1 MSSVRVDISPA
12 ISTRKRNISSWIE
25 PDISRLSAR
34 GNRRYNKRKNA
45 VKDYFTTDLTIEDIT
60 LQHHL
65 SSEILM
71 RLLEQCLM
79 QHEDGRPWGYRALVP
94 GATVID
100 HTPLPISEEG
110 ALPQEQLEA
119 PTMGASEEVLDEVSC
134 NSDRSPFDEDKDTS
148 IEDDEDTAERP
159 AIKISSIDVPLA
171 PIASVSLN
179 GHDNHQAEVLEV
191 EGKNTAVPNKHEIT
205 VEEDVPELTDEEN
218 ELATV
223 DVDEDQEVDV
233 ANTTEH
239 DTDSETFA
247 AAEGLEVVVKGDSEL
262 EEVVVE
268 GDTLANEDDEEVED
282 LSQLA
287 KIEPVEDIDANEEKL
302 DASNDDTAI
311 TEFSD
316 TPIPATSR
324 TQIVA
329 RENLVPAVLP
339 LYGKSRKHIDVK
351 KIAQTRRSIRKRWIQ
366 DVQNRRK
373 QRRLRSIVATTVVAS
388 LMFVIFIPLGTGLAA
403 YSTYNS
409 IRNVAL
415 DGVNHLLTVK
425 NLLPISKSDLT
436 AALDAQKLQQAQS
449 EFSSAESD
457 FVQLQQLV
465 NRSDVQ
471 SAIQQF
477 APQYS
482 SKLDMAQRLV
492 QVGIDVSRMGKEVVG
507 VALLG
512 ASIIHS
518 SPLANGTT
526 KPLISSTDISNA
538 EGVMI
543 HAQYFINDIQ
553 LQMSQVSLKDLPIS
567 DTQKKQLSSVLAL
580 MPKAQD
586 LITQGQGLIGIVS
599 WLLGVDQARHF
610 LVQTMDSGE
619 LRPGGGFTGMYGLL
633 TIQNGRMAPFSLQ
646 DVTELDYA
654 GNGMELGRQAP
665 PQYSS
670 WMKFGYFGLRDANL
684 SGDFPTTAKLAMQ
697 VFQEEGGGPVDGN
710 IALTPTVI
718 AHVLNVIGPIKV
730 PQYNETITAQNL
742 EDKLHYYQQDFGAIR
757 LQRQITGT
765 NNAATRKAFTSLL
778 GHLLLDKVRHEPVKV
793 LVKIMQ
799 NAVKDIQSRDLEIYF
814 TNPLAEG
821 WMIQHGYSDATDT
834 FSKQDGFMVVQSN
847 ISISKAS
854 QYVHTTEQDNISFDA
869 QGGAYHNLTIT
880 LDYKQTGP
888 VYGFDTYADYI
899 RVYAPANAQLQ
910 GGNGFDTGHCL
921 TPAPNQTGTGGV
933 GTTGTGGTGNSCCNS
948 NPVPKP
954 TGGNGN
960 PPPPVVTG
968 SQPDPCAQYATSYP
982 SDVRYCPDGNYSLGL
997 HGGTGNYWPVDSL
1010 GPPTEVTT
1018 DLPGRAMWGGLT
1030 LTPKNCIST
1039 ITLQWY
1045 VPNVIKHIS
1054 GQPSYAILVQ
1064 KQGGYIPTVQI
1075 AIDSS
1080 AIPGLKP
1087 FNFQGDIVADRLFS
1101 LSSPKKT

>member
-12 ISTRKRNISSWIE
+12 ISTRKRDISSWVE

-45 VKDYFTTDLTIEDIT
+45 VKDYFTTDLPIEEIT

-65 SSEILM
+65 SSEILR
-71 RLLEQCLM
+71 RLVEQCLL
-79 QHEDGRPWGYRALVP
+79 QHEDGTPWGYRALVP
-94 GATVID
+94 GVTVID
-100 HTPLPISEEG
+100 HTPALTSLEGTLPH
-110 ALPQEQLEA
+110 EQSEA
-119 PTMGASEEVLDEVSC
+119 PTKGVSEETIDGMPC
-134 NSDRSPFDEDKDTS
+134 TFDRSSSNEDKDTS

-159 AIKISSIDVPLA
+159 AIKTSSVDIPLA
-171 PIASVSLN
+171 PIATVSLN
-179 GHDNHQAEVLEV
+179 GHANHQTKVLEV
-191 EGKNTAVPNKHEIT
+191 EGKDT
-205 VEEDVPELTDEEN
+205 VVSNEQESIVEVEVPESTDNDN
-218 ELATV
+218 ELAIV
-223 DVDEDQEVDV
+223 EVEEEQEVV
-233 ANTTEH
+233 
-239 DTDSETFA
+239 
-247 AAEGLEVVVKGDSEL
+247 GKGDLEL

-268 GDTLANEDDEEVED
+268 GDTLANEDGVEVED

-287 KIEPVEDIDANEEKL
+287 KIESVEATVEDIDADEEKL
-302 DASNDDTAI
+302 DASNDVTAI
-311 TEFSD
+311 TEFTD
-316 TPIPATSR
+316 APIPDTSR
-324 TQIVA
+324 TQVVV

-339 LYGKSRKHIDVK
+339 LYGKGRKRINIK
-351 KIAQTRRSIRKRWIQ
+351 KVAQTRRSMRKRWIQ

-373 QRRLRSIVATTVVAS
+373 QRRFRSIVATTVVAS
-388 LMFVIFIPLGTGLAA
+388 LMFVIFLPLGTGLAA

-409 IRNVAL
+409 IRSVAL

-425 NLLPISKSDLT
+425 NLLPISKSDPT

-477 APQYS
+477 APEYS

-512 ASIIHS
+512 ANIIHS
-518 SPLANGTT
+518 SPLANGTA

-543 HAQYFINDIQ
+543 HAQYFIKDIQ

-599 WLLGVDQARHF
+599 WLLGVDHARHF
-610 LVQTMDSGE
+610 LVQTMDRGE

-670 WMKFGYFGLRDANL
+670 WMKFGYWGLRDANL

-718 AHVLNVIGPIKV
+718 AHILNVIGPIKV

-757 LQRQITGT
+757 LQRQISGT

-821 WMIQHGYSDATDT
+821 WMIQHGDSGAMDT

-888 VYGFDTYADYI
+888 VYGYDTYADYI

-910 GGNGFDTGHCL
+910 GGNGFDSGHCMNSA
-921 TPAPNQTGTGGV
+921 TVQTGTEGG
-933 GTTGTGGTGNSCCNS
+933 GTTGTGGTGNSCCSS

-954 TGGNGN
+954 TGSNGKS
-960 PPPPVVTG
+960 PPGVTG
-968 SQPDPCAQYATSYP
+968 SQPDPCAQFATSFP
-982 SDVRYCPDGNYSLGL
+982 SSARYCPNGNYSLGL
-997 HGGTGNYWPVDSL
+997 RGLGGYWPNDSL
-1010 GPPTEVTT
+1010 GAPTEVTT

-1030 LTPKNCIST
+1030 LTPKNCTST

-1045 VPNVIKHIS
+1045 VPNAIKHSS
-1054 GQPSYAILVQ
+1054 GQPSYAFLIQ

-1075 AIDSS
+1075 TIDTS
-1080 AIPGLKP
+1080 AITGLKP

-1101 LSSPKKT
+1101 LSPPKKT

>member
-1 MSSVRVDISPA
+1 MSSVRADISPA
-12 ISTRKRNISSWIE
+12 ISTRKRDISSWVE
-25 PDISRLSAR
+25 PDTSGLSAR

-45 VKDYFTTDLTIEDIT
+45 VKDYFTTDLPTEEIT
-60 LQHHL
+60 LRRHL

-71 RLLEQCLM
+71 RLVEQCFM
-79 QHEDGRPWGYRALVP
+79 QHEDGMPWGYRALVP
-94 GATVID
+94 GVTVID
-100 HTPLPISEEG
+100 HTPVPLSKEDS
-110 ALPQEQLEA
+110 LPQERSDTPA
-119 PTMGASEEVLDEVSC
+119 RDASEEIVDGMPC
-134 NSDRSPFDEDKDTS
+134 TSDRSLLDEDKDNSKDTPD
-148 IEDDEDTAERP
+148 EDDEDTAQRP
-159 AIKISSIDVPLA
+159 AIKISSAEVPLA
-171 PIASVSLN
+171 PLASVSLN
-179 GHDNHQAEVLEV
+179 GNDNHQAEVVELEGEDKVVSNEAENDVEV
-191 EGKNTAVPNKHEIT
+191 E
-205 VEEDVPELTDEEN
+205 VPESTDNDTELTTVNVEDE
-218 ELATV
+218 
-223 DVDEDQEVDV
+223 QEVDV
-233 ANTTEH
+233 ANSTGE
-239 DTDSETFA
+239 DAVSESV
-247 AAEGLEVVVKGDSEL
+247 AAEEDEGEVVAGNVELEEGVVKGDTSSNV
-262 EEVVVE
+262 EE
-268 GDTLANEDDEEVED
+268 EEVED
-282 LSQLA
+282 SIKLA
-287 KIEPVEDIDANEEKL
+287 NIEPVDAVVEDEIVEDRDASEEKL
-302 DASNDDTAI
+302 DASNDDNAL
-311 TEFSD
+311 TEFPD
-316 TPIPATSR
+316 APIPDTSR
-324 TQIVA
+324 TQIVV
-329 RENLVPAVLP
+329 RENLIPTVLP
-339 LYGKSRKHIDVK
+339 LYGKGRKRINIK
-351 KIAQTRRSIRKRWIQ
+351 KIAQTRRSMCKRWIQ

-373 QRRLRSIVATTVVAS
+373 QRRFRSIVATTVVAS
-388 LMFVIFIPLGTGLAA
+388 LMFVIFLPLGTGLAA

-425 NLLPISKSDLT
+425 NLLPISKSDPT

-482 SKLDMAQRLV
+482 SQLDMAQRLL

-512 ASIIHS
+512 ANIMHS
-518 SPLANGTT
+518 SPLASGST

-538 EGVMI
+538 EGVLI

-553 LQMSQVSLKDLPIS
+553 MQMSQVSIQDLPIS
-567 DTQKKQLSSVLAL
+567 NTQKKELSSVLAL

-586 LITQGQGLIGIVS
+586 MISQGQGLIGIVS
-599 WLLGVDQARHF
+599 WLLGVDNTRHF
-610 LVQTMDSGE
+610 LVQTMDNGE

-710 IALTPTVI
+710 IALTPAVI

-814 TNPLAEG
+814 TNPLAES
-821 WMIQHGYSDATDT
+821 WMVQHGYSGGMDT

-854 QYVHTTEQDNISFDA
+854 QYVHTTEQDNVSFDA

-880 LDYKQTGP
+880 LNYKQTGP
-888 VYGFDTYADYI
+888 VYGYDTYADYI
-899 RVYAPANAQLQ
+899 RVYAPADAQLQ
-910 GGNGFDTGHCL
+910 GGNGFDSGKSLCT
-921 TPAPNQTGTGGV
+921 TKPPTNGTGGQ
-933 GTTGTGGTGNSCCNS
+933 T
-948 NPVPKP
+948 
-954 TGGNGN
+954 N
-960 PPPPVVTG
+960 PPPVNGTG
-968 SQPDPCAQYATSYP
+968 ATPPGDQCAKYAS
-982 SDVRYCPDGNYSLGL
+982 SFQSSRYCPNGNYSLGL
-997 HGGTGNYWPVDSL
+997 RGLGSTWPVDSL
-1010 GPPTEVTT
+1010 GPPTEVTS

-1039 ITLQWY
+1039 ITIQWY
-1045 VPNVIKHIS
+1045 VPNAVKHVS
-1054 GQPSYAILVQ
+1054 GQLSYSILVQ

-1075 AIDSS
+1075 AVDTS

-1087 FNFQGDIVADRLFS
+1087 FNFQGDIVADRLFT
-1101 LSSPKKT
+1101 LSSLKKT

>member
-12 ISTRKRNISSWIE
+12 ISTRKRDISSWVE
-25 PDISRLSAR
+25 PDISGLSAR

-45 VKDYFTTDLTIEDIT
+45 VKDYLTTDLPTEEIT

-71 RLLEQCLM
+71 RLVEQCFM
-79 QHEDGRPWGYRALVP
+79 QHEDGMPWGYRALVP
-94 GATVID
+94 GVTVID
-100 HTPLPISEEG
+100 HAPAPLSTEG
-110 ALPQEQLEA
+110 ALSQKQSD
-119 PTMGASEEVLDEVSC
+119 ASAEVVSDETLDGVPCTSDQYLLDED
-134 NSDRSPFDEDKDTS
+134 NTDDISD
-148 IEDDEDTAERP
+148 EDDEDTAQRP
-159 AIKISSIDVPLA
+159 AIKISAAEI
-171 PIASVSLN
+171 PIASLASVSSN
-179 GHDNHQAEVLEV
+179 GYHIHHADIVEF
-191 EGKNTAVPNKHEIT
+191 EGKDTVVSNEPENDVEIEVTESTANDT
-205 VEEDVPELTDEEN
+205 ELT
-218 ELATV
+218 TV
-223 DVDEDQEVDV
+223 DVQEEQKVDV
-233 ANTTEH
+233 AASTGR
-239 DTDSETFA
+239 DA
-247 AAEGLEVVVKGDSEL
+247 ASDIVTAEEDEGEVVADNGELEDEVVKGDISPN
-262 EEVVVE
+262 VE
-268 GDTLANEDDEEVED
+268 DGEVEEPI
-282 LSQLA
+282 QLA
-287 KIEPVEDIDANEEKL
+287 KIEPVDTVGEGEIVDDRDASEEKL
-302 DASNDDTAI
+302 DASNDDTAVP
-311 TEFSD
+311 EFSD
-316 TPIPATSR
+316 APILDTTR
-324 TQIVA
+324 TQLMVRDELI
-329 RENLVPAVLP
+329 PAVLP
-339 LYGKSRKHIDVK
+339 LYGKGRKRINIK
-351 KIAQTRRSIRKRWIQ
+351 KVAQTRRSVRKRWIQ

-373 QRRLRSIVATTVVAS
+373 QRRFRSIVATSVVAS
-388 LMFVIFIPLGTGLAA
+388 LMFVIFLPLGSGLAA

-425 NLLPISKSDLT
+425 NLLPISKSDPT

-492 QVGIDVSRMGKEVVG
+492 QVGIDVSRMGQEVVG

-512 ASIIHS
+512 ANIMHS
-518 SPLANGTT
+518 SPLANGNT
-526 KPLISSTDISNA
+526 KPLITSTDISNA
-538 EGVMI
+538 EGVLI

-553 LQMSQVSLKDLPIS
+553 MQMSQVSIKDLPIS
-567 DTQKKQLSSVLAL
+567 TTQKTELSSVLTL
-580 MPKAQD
+580 MPKVQD
-586 LITQGQGLIGIVS
+586 YITQGQGLIGIVS
-599 WLLGVDQARHF
+599 WLLGVDHARHF
-610 LVQTMDSGE
+610 LVQTMDNGE

-665 PQYSS
+665 PQYRS
-670 WMKFGYFGLRDANL
+670 WMKFGYWGLRDANL
-684 SGDFPTTAKLAMQ
+684 SGDFPTTAKLATQ

-710 IALTPTVI
+710 IALTPAVI

-814 TNPLAEG
+814 TNPLAES
-821 WMIQHGYSDATDT
+821 WMVQHGYSGGMNT
-834 FSKQDGFMVVQSN
+834 FAKQDGFMVVQSN

-854 QYVHTTEQDNISFDA
+854 QYVHTTEQDNVSFDA

-888 VYGFDTYADYI
+888 VYGYDTYADYI

-910 GGNGFDTGHCL
+910 GGDGFDSGRALCTAKSPTSG
-921 TPAPNQTGTGGV
+921 TNGTGGQ
-933 GTTGTGGTGNSCCNS
+933 T
-948 NPVPKP
+948 
-954 TGGNGN
+954 
-960 PPPPVVTG
+960 PPPPVNGTG
-968 SQPDPCAQYATSYP
+968 TTPPTGDQCAQYASSFP
-982 SDVRYCPDGNYSLGL
+982 SNARYCPNGNYSLGL
-997 HGGTGNYWPVDSL
+997 RGLGSTWPVDSL
-1010 GPPTEVTT
+1010 GGPTELTT

-1039 ITLQWY
+1039 ITIQWY
-1045 VPNVIKHIS
+1045 VPNAIKHIA
-1054 GQPSYAILVQ
+1054 GQPSYSILVQ
-1064 KQGGYIPTVQI
+1064 KQGGYIPTVQVTV
-1075 AIDSS
+1075 DTSTV
-1080 AIPGLKP
+1080 PGLKS
-1087 FNFQGDIVADRLFS
+1087 FSFQGDIVADRLFTLS
-1101 LSSPKKT
+1101 LSKKT

>member
-12 ISTRKRNISSWIE
+12 ITTRKRDISSWVE

-34 GNRRYNKRKNA
+34 GHRRYNKRKNA
-45 VKDYFTTDLTIEDIT
+45 VQDYFTTDLPLEEIT

-65 SSEILM
+65 SSEILN
-71 RLLEQCLM
+71 RLVEQSCM
-79 QHEDGRPWGYRALVP
+79 QHEDGMLWGYRALVP
-94 GATVID
+94 GTIVID
-100 HTPLPISEEG
+100 HAPVPDSKESLLPPKQGDTLTEDSPEDVIDGMPCISEQ
-110 ALPQEQLEA
+110 A
-119 PTMGASEEVLDEVSC
+119 
-134 NSDRSPFDEDKDTS
+134 PFDEGIDAP
-148 IEDDEDTAERP
+148 IEDDEDTAQRP
-159 AIKISSIDVPLA
+159 AVKIASATVPLA
-171 PIASVSLN
+171 PLATASLN
-179 GHDNHQAEVLEV
+179 GNDTHQTDVVEVRGEDTVVPTGETNDQENAVEIEDSLSIDNAPMLETARVEEEV
-191 EGKNTAVPNKHEIT
+191 ENSAPGLINSEIDKG
-205 VEEDVPELTDEEN
+205 EEDEE
-218 ELATV
+218 A
-223 DVDEDQEVDV
+223 
-233 ANTTEH
+233 
-239 DTDSETFA
+239 
-247 AAEGLEVVVKGDSEL
+247 VVKDDVESEERVIGGDDPS
-262 EEVVVE
+262 
-268 GDTLANEDDEEVED
+268 GEDDEEGED
-282 LSQLA
+282 SSQTVSVGPENA
-287 KIEPVEDIDANEEKL
+287 ICEEEIEEEGTRLQEEKL
-302 DASNDDTAI
+302 DAGGDEPTI
-311 TEFSD
+311 TNFSD
-316 TPIPATSR
+316 PPEDTISSTEMVVRESLIPA
-324 TQIVA
+324 I
-329 RENLVPAVLP
+329 LP
-339 LYGKSRKHIDVK
+339 LYGKGRKRIDIK
-351 KIAQTRRSIRKRWIQ
+351 KVAQTRRSIRKRWIHE
-366 DVQNRRK
+366 VQSRRQ
-373 QRRLRSIVATTVVAS
+373 QRQFRSIVATTVVAS
-388 LMFVIFIPLGTGLAA
+388 LMFVVFLPLGTGLAA

-415 DGVNHLLTVK
+415 DGVDHLLAVK
-425 NLLPISKSDLT
+425 TLLPISKSDPT
-436 AALDAQKLQQAQS
+436 AALDAKKLQQAQL
-449 EFSSAESD
+449 EFSAAESD

-512 ASIIHS
+512 ANIMHS
-518 SPLANGTT
+518 SPLANGNT
-526 KPLISSTDISNA
+526 KPLITSTDISNA
-538 EGVMI
+538 EGVLI
-543 HAQYFINDIQ
+543 HDQYFINDIQ
-553 LQMSQVSLKDLPIS
+553 MQMSQVSIKDLPIS
-567 DTQKKQLSSVLAL
+567 TTQKKELSSVMAL
-580 MPKAQD
+580 MPKVQD
-586 LITQGQGLIGIVS
+586 YISQGQGLIGIVA
-599 WLLGVDQARHF
+599 WLLGVDHTRHF
-610 LVQTMDSGE
+610 LVQTMDNGE

-633 TIQNGRMAPFSLQ
+633 SIQNGRMAPFSLQ

-670 WMKFGYFGLRDANL
+670 WMKFGYWGLRDANL

-710 IALTPTVI
+710 IALTPAVI

-814 TNPLAEG
+814 TNPLAES
-821 WMIQHGYSDATDT
+821 WMVQHGYSGGMST

-854 QYVHTTEQDNISFDA
+854 QYVHTTEQDNVSFDA

-888 VYGFDTYADYI
+888 VYGYDTYADYI

-910 GGNGFDTGHCL
+910 GGDGFDSGKALCIAKSPTS
-921 TPAPNQTGTGGV
+921 NTGGQ
-933 GTTGTGGTGNSCCNS
+933 TT
-948 NPVPKP
+948 
-954 TGGNGN
+954 
-960 PPPPVVTG
+960 PPPVNGTG
-968 SQPDPCAQYATSYP
+968 TTPPTGDQCAQYASSFP
-982 SDVRYCPDGNYSLGL
+982 SNARYCPNGNYSLGL
-997 HGGTGNYWPVDSL
+997 RGLGSTWPVDSL
-1010 GPPTEVTT
+1010 GGPTELTT

-1039 ITLQWY
+1039 ITIQWY
-1045 VPNVIKHIS
+1045 VPNAVKHVS
-1054 GQPSYAILVQ
+1054 GQPSYSILVQ

-1075 AIDSS
+1075 TVDTS
-1080 AIPGLKP
+1080 AVPGLKP
-1087 FNFQGDIVADRLFS
+1087 LNFRGDIAADRLFALS
-1101 LSSPKKT
+1101 LSKKT